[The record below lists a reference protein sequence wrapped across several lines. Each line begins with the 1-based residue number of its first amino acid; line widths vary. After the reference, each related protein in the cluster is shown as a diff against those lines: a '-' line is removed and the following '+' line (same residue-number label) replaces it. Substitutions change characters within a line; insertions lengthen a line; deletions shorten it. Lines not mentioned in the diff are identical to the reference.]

1 MRASSKRKWT
11 MASAES
17 LRRQTGNHAKHVV
30 ARLSGVS
37 AEDSKIEGARKVV
50 ETMEMAFGA
59 DHPKVKQARRLY
71 ERAKA
76 RAEK

>member
-1 MRASSKRKWT
+1 
-11 MASAES
+11 MAN
-17 LRRQTGNHAKHVV
+17 RQNEFNELLDKVEAQHVV